1 MTPQVDSAPV
11 ARAPVANDAPRTPP
25 SSSSPAAAAA
35 AGAPAAGAPAAGAPA
50 AGAPAAGAPV
60 AGAPAEVVD
69 ALKVRILPK
78 ARSMADMSA
87 AEEAPTPSSA
97 DDDAAPAAADRSRGR
112 PRQVGL
118 HVRLRDGVDSA
129 LLAHGVEPARAQALA
144 GSLPRKW
151 ERLGDLVLLPEV
163 ACTHPVVA
171 ALLDAQQQASSEQQL
186 GRAAAVA
193 AMGAC
198 AAVLGVTRV
207 GVQSSIEPSLHRKS
221 RVRMIW
227 PPGVSDGYV
236 RHVENGVTY
245 VFDVTRNMFASG
257 NGTERMRVARLGAPD
272 ETVVDLYAGIGY
284 FTLPYLVKA
293 KVRALH
299 ACEWDADALALPA
312 FAGQAHRV
320 NLGLIPSS
328 EAGWP
333 VAVRALRADGG
344 WLHVHANVSTDDE
357 QRARWLEQLTATL
370 ADLAQQ
376 AGRHDWAPPVVA
388 HVERVKSYA
397 PRLDHVVVDVWL
409 GPAGARG
416 RNDAGAPA

>member
-1 MTPQVDSAPV
+1 
-11 ARAPVANDAPRTPP
+11 
-25 SSSSPAAAAA
+25 
-35 AGAPAAGAPAAGAPA
+35 
-50 AGAPAAGAPV
+50 
-60 AGAPAEVVD
+60 
-69 ALKVRILPK
+69 
-78 ARSMADMSA
+78 MADMSA

-299 ACEWDADALALPA
+299 ACEWDADALVALREGLKANGVAERCMVHAGDNALALPA